1 MVLSQ
6 RSKVSHNAH
15 NALLVLHVLF
25 AVSAQSV
32 VGFR

>member
-15 NALLVLHVLF
+15 NALVLHVLF